1 MILTVP
7 RWRSEEFG
15 GERAGV
21 LWLRAEQ
28 PRASKPGAVRRA
40 PSMARHIYIIVA
52 ALALAVAMV
61 FLAAYILQ
69 PIPVH

>member
-1 MILTVP
+1 
-7 RWRSEEFG
+7 
-15 GERAGV
+15 
-21 LWLRAEQ
+21 
-28 PRASKPGAVRRA
+28 
-40 PSMARHIYIIVA
+40 MARHVYIIVA